1 MKWREKYCIVLG
13 HLQGSLYS
21 AAKVPEEFTLRLQS
35 SYKILYSESF
45 LSSKSMRLQPMLS
58 PADTLPL
65 YLCLY
70 VILSYSEQPLSK
82 QSSRAEFISF
92 FFFCNIE
99 YFNLLQVHLQYTQ
112 QKYLRRLLE
121 ISLQTFNFF
130 DQKFLRHGKTI
141 KISVYN

>member
-1 MKWREKYCIVLG
+1 
-13 HLQGSLYS
+13 
-21 AAKVPEEFTLRLQS
+21 
-35 SYKILYSESF
+35 
-45 LSSKSMRLQPMLS
+45 MRLQPMLS

-82 QSSRAEFISF
+82 QSSRAEFISFFF

-130 DQKFLRHGKTI
+130 DQKFLRHSKTI
-141 KISVYN
+141 KISVYNWLEYITTEISLKQDRNIATKHFLFVNTAFSDLKFIK